1 MTDYPNNIP
10 AKLEMN
16 NDANIQVWGSVR
28 DNKNQMFRVVRTAD
42 GYYSIRAVHSG
53 MGVDITANNTAE
65 DTNVQQYSAYNG
77 DSQKFTVVR
86 NASGT
91 YSFYSKT
98 SGKCIDVANG
108 KAVNGT
114 NVRMH
119 EANNSPAQCFYL
131 EEVTPFGYFDSVT
144 ANQLTGEI
152 AISGWAADWSAA
164 KTPLQIHVY
173 VDGKLVHKATAN
185 GNRDDI
191 AKMNAELGAAHGF
204 YEKFTAQPGTHKVEI
219 YAINIDAAGKKV
231 GTGNTLLGSKTIT
244 VEKKRDNKKLGGGGE
259 IPPSPS
265 YKWQSDFA
273 YFQSLR

>member
-16 NDANIQVWGSVR
+16 NGANIQVWGSGR
-28 DNKNQMFRVVRTAD
+28 DNKNQMFRVVRMAD

-86 NASGT
+86 NANGT

-98 SGKCIDVANG
+98 TGKCIDVANG
-108 KAVNGT
+108 KAANGT
-114 NVRMH
+114 NVCMH
-119 EANNSPAQCFYL
+119 TANASAAECFYL
-131 EEVTPFGYFDSVT
+131 EEVKPFGGFDT
-144 ANQLTGEI
+144 AKVNQLTGEV

-173 VDGKLVHKATAN
+173 VDGKRVLEATA
-185 GNRDDI
+185 GGKRDDI
-191 AKMNAELGAAHGF
+191 AKANAEPCAAHGF
-204 YEKFTAQPGTHKVEI
+204 YEKFAVEPGTHKVDV
-219 YAINIDAAGKKV
+219 YAINIDAAGKEV

-244 VEKKRDNKKLGGGGE
+244 VEKKAG
-259 IPPSPS
+259 
-265 YKWQSDFA
+265 
-273 YFQSLR
+273 

>member
-16 NDANIQVWGSVR
+16 NGANIQVWGSVR
-28 DNKNQMFRVVRTAD
+28 DSKNQMFRVVRTAD

-86 NASGT
+86 NANGT

-98 SGKCIDVANG
+98 TGKCIDVANG
-108 KAVNGT
+108 KAANGT
-114 NVRMH
+114 NVCMH
-119 EANNSPAQCFYL
+119 TANASAAECFYL
-131 EEVTPFGYFDSVT
+131 EEVKPFGGFDAAKV
-144 ANQLTGEI
+144 NQLTGEV
-152 AISGWAADWSAA
+152 AISGWAVDWSAA

-173 VDGKLVHKATAN
+173 VDGKRVLEATA
-185 GNRDDI
+185 GGKRDDI
-191 AKMNAELGAAHGF
+191 AKANAELGAAHGF
-204 YEKFTAQPGTHKVEI
+204 YEKFAVEPGTHKVDV
-219 YAINIDAAGKKV
+219 YAINIDAAGKEV

-244 VEKKRDNKKLGGGGE
+244 VEKKAG
-259 IPPSPS
+259 
-265 YKWQSDFA
+265 
-273 YFQSLR
+273 

>member
-65 DTNVQQYSAYNG
+65 DTNVQQFEVNG
-77 DSQKFTVVR
+77 SDAQKFTVVH
-86 NASGT
+86 NSNGT

-108 KAVNGT
+108 KAANGT

-119 EANNSPAQCFYL
+119 SANGSAAECFYL
-131 EEVTPFGYFDSVT
+131 EEVTPFGYFDAAK
-144 ANQLTGEI
+144 ANQLTGEV

-164 KTPLQIHVY
+164 KTSLQIHVY
-173 VDGKLVHKATAN
+173 VDGKRVLEATAS

-191 AKMNAELGAAHGF
+191 AKANAELGAAHGF
-204 YEKFTAQPGTHKVEI
+204 YEKFTVQPGTHKVDV
-219 YAINIDAAGKKV
+219 YAINIDTAGKGV

-244 VEKKRDNKKLGGGGE
+244 VEKKAG
-259 IPPSPS
+259 
-265 YKWQSDFA
+265 
-273 YFQSLR
+273 